1 MSLPITCSECDD
13 WYTNEDEFETC
24 LDCGKQN
31 ICSYCIRTLSQDGN
45 SYYGCIK
52 CSEEETK
59 MLEERKLRW
68 RKIFVDSVRLSCAYR
83 GVLDDPAMIE
93 LNEVLEDYLKNG
105 TLYINKEIM
114 IVDNDEVDNGKGVGI
129 KYKSIKYKM
138 VLNLYNYNCGRSDT
152 FTTSACDRITGTY
165 YNTADAFLL
174 DKNPLYN
181 AIHCLDI
188 SIPEYQY
195 YLVP

>member
-1 MSLPITCSECDD
+1 MSFTIETCSECHETIEDSD
-13 WYTNEDEFETC
+13 DEFEPC

-59 MLEERKLRW
+59 MLKEKQLRR
-68 RKIFVDSVRLSCAYR
+68 RKIFIDSIRLSCAYR
-83 GVLDDPAMIE
+83 GVLDDPAMTL

-114 IVDNDEVDNGKGVGI
+114 IVDNDKVYRYQTESGKAPSI
-129 KYKSIKYKM
+129 KYKSIKHKM

-152 FTTSACDRITGTY
+152 FTITT
-165 YNTADAFLL
+165 TF
-174 DKNPLYN
+174 
-181 AIHCLDI
+181 
-188 SIPEYQY
+188 
-195 YLVP
+195 